1 MSSKKGGNTYGKS
14 KSFNPLESIKDLS
27 GSIGEDTVSSLRDI
41 GTGVIDQLLGI
52 QSDTKSEEERQF
64 ENLHNTTGQQ
74 KEQKKKIQKEA
85 NLFNYQNH
93 HENVI
98 VREQVKQLI
107 EQIRQE
113 VQYIKK
119 ADKSLLNEVKDI
131 EKFTLETVSEKPGI
145 YHVKFLEIVLRILRS
160 VRMKVGESR
169 TWLQAM
175 MSKKKKRGSL
185 FASRSKKQGTA
196 YSMSQELSNARSVQ

>member
-1 MSSKKGGNTYGKS
+1 MTAHKTAKKTIS
-14 KSFNPLESIKDLS
+14 HSNPIEVIKDVS
-27 GSIGEDTVSSLRDI
+27 SSIGANTVDSLRNL
-41 GTGVIDQLLGI
+41 GSGMLDQLLGI
-52 QSDTKSEEERQF
+52 NNASESETAEKEVQQM
-64 ENLHNTTGQQ
+64 EAQ
-74 KEQKKKIQKEA
+74 KEAKKVVKKEA
-85 NLFNYQNH
+85 NLFNYQSH

-98 VREQVKQLI
+98 VRDQIDQIKKLI

-119 ADKSLLNEVKDI
+119 TDASLMDEVRDI
-131 EKFTLETVSEKPGI
+131 EKFTLETLSEKPGI
-145 YHVKFLEIVLRILRS
+145 YHVKFLEIVLRILQS

-169 TWLQAM
+169 TWMSAL

-196 YSMSQELSNARSVQ
+196 YSMSQELSSSRSVQ

>member
-1 MSSKKGGNTYGKS
+1 MAPKKGGNTYGQS
-14 KSFNPLESIKDLS
+14 KSINPLESLKDLS
-27 GSIGEDTVSSLRDI
+27 GSIGQGTVDSLRDL
-41 GTGVIDQLLGI
+41 GSGVLDQLLGM
-52 QSDTKSEEERQF
+52 QSGSED
-64 ENLHNTTGQQ
+64 ENANQEN
-74 KEQKKKIQKEA
+74 EQKPVEQVKEAQKKIQKEA

-175 MSKKKKRGSL
+175 VSKKKKRGSL

-196 YSMSQELSNARSVQ
+196 YSMSQELSNARSIQ

>member
-1 MSSKKGGNTYGKS
+1 MSPKKGGNTYGKS

-27 GSIGEDTVSSLRDI
+27 GSIGEDTVNSLRDI
-41 GTGVIDQLLGI
+41 GSGVIDQLLGI
-52 QSDTKSEEERQF
+52 NSDSAH
-64 ENLHNTTGQQ
+64 ENTSDEHARNLAEQP

-169 TWLQAM
+169 TWLQAL

-185 FASRSKKQGTA
+185 FAARSKKQGTA